1 MLFRTITTDYERLS
15 TEEQKILLY
24 LLDNQKISRKRATEL
39 LELKDTKTYEILN
52 LLVKK
57 GVLLQ
62 KAKAEALTMC

>member
-1 MLFRTITTDYERLS
+1 MNDYERLS

-24 LLDNQKISRKRATEL
+24 LLDNQKINRKRATEL

-57 GVLLQ
+57 GLILRKGKGRSTYYVL
-62 KAKAEALTMC
+62 KK